1 MNAAEAFIRRKTAL
15 LYLQH
20 VSKHASTFDPE
31 ERKKR
36 VDAARASYQKAD
48 DVYRQLSQKGNQ

>member
-1 MNAAEAFIRRKTAL
+1 MTAAEAFIRRKTAL

-20 VSKHASTFDPE
+20 VSKNASTFDPE

-36 VDAARASYQKAD
+36 VDAARASYQRAD
-48 DVYRQLSQKGNQ
+48 DLYRKLAGSGK

>member
-36 VDAARASYQKAD
+36 VDAARTSYQKAD
-48 DVYRQLSQKGNQ
+48 AVYRKLAGSGK